1 MDIWHGLEEVP
12 ADLGR
17 SVVTIGVFDGV
28 HRGHRTLIT
37 QARAMADALGAP
49 CVVMTFD
56 PHPLA
61 VLCPDRM
68 PPMLGNL
75 ADRADLAEDLGV
87 DHMLAIRFTP
97 ELASQSPEEFFTGV
111 LQNQL
116 HAAAV
121 VVGDNFTFGHRASGN
136 TETLRELGKRYGVAV
151 EVLPLVA
158 EDGTT
163 LSSTVIRGLLND
175 GDIRRANWALGRNYS
190 VAGHI
195 CRGAGRG
202 GRELG
207 YPTANLYFPDS
218 VALPADG
225 VYCGWFTILDDAP
238 VDGDMRPH
246 QRYMTAVSVGT
257 NPTFGDERRSVE
269 AFVLDQ
275 EADLYDRFCAVEFVE
290 RIRGM
295 VKFHSVDELLE
306 AMSKDVQRAR
316 EILAAEPTHSIL

>member
-1 MDIWHGLEEVP
+1 MP

-28 HRGHRTLIT
+28 HRGHRALIT
-37 QARAMADALGAP
+37 EARAAANKHSAP

-61 VLCPDRM
+61 VLRPDRM
-68 PPMLGNL
+68 PPMLGSL
-75 ADRADLAEDLGV
+75 ASRADLAEDLGV
-87 DHMLAIRFTP
+87 DHMLAVRFTH
-97 ELASQSPEEFFTGV
+97 ELAAQTPEEFFTQV
-111 LQNQL
+111 LMGRL
-116 HAAAV
+116 KAATV
-121 VVGDNFTFGHRASGN
+121 IVGDNFTFGHRASGT
-136 TETLRELGKRYGVAV
+136 TETLLELGARYGVEV
-151 EVLPLVA
+151 RVLPLVA

-163 LSSTVIRGLLND
+163 ISSTVIRGLLTAGNV
-175 GDIRRANWALGRNYS
+175 RRANWGLGRNFS
-190 VAGHI
+190 VAGEV

-207 YPTANLYFPDS
+207 YPTANLYFPDT

-238 VDGDMRPH
+238 VAGDMRPH

-257 NPTFGDERRSVE
+257 NPTFGDERRSME

-275 EADLYDRFCAVEFVE
+275 EADLYGRFCAVEFVE
-290 RIRGM
+290 RLRGM
-295 VKFHSVDELLE
+295 VKFDSVDELLD
-306 AMSKDVQRAR
+306 AMGRDVARAR
-316 EILAAEPTHSIL
+316 EILAAETL

>member
-1 MDIWHGLEEVP
+1 MP

-28 HRGHRTLIT
+28 HRGHRALISE
-37 QARAMADALGAP
+37 ARAAADRHGVP

-61 VLCPDRM
+61 VLHPDRM

-75 ADRADLAEDLGV
+75 ANRADLAEDLGV
-87 DHMLAIRFTP
+87 DHMLAVRFTH
-97 ELASQSPEEFFTGV
+97 ELAAQSPEEFFTQV
-111 LQNQL
+111 LQGCLN
-116 HAAAV
+116 AAAV
-121 VVGDNFTFGHRASGN
+121 IVGDNFTFGHRASGT
-136 TETLRELGKRYGVAV
+136 TETLVELGERYGVEV
-151 EVLPLVA
+151 RVLPLVA

-163 LSSTVIRGLLND
+163 ISSTVIRGLLSEGNV
-175 GDIRRANWALGRNYS
+175 RRANWALGRNYS
-190 VAGHI
+190 VAGEV

-207 YPTANLYFPDS
+207 YPTANLYFPES

-238 VDGDMRPH
+238 VDGDMQPH

-275 EADLYDRFCAVEFVE
+275 DADLYGRFCAVEFVE
-290 RIRGM
+290 RLRPM
-295 VKFHSVDELLE
+295 VKFSSVDELLS
-306 AMSKDVQRAR
+306 AMGQDVARAR
-316 EILAAEPTHSIL
+316 EILTTATT